1 VSDTGQSAACAP
13 QDDRNLASIFN
24 VIEDP
29 ALSAMLAALAGGR
42 ALPAGELARRA
53 GVRPA
58 AASAHLRQ
66 LTEAGLIRVRVQ
78 GRHRYHEIVDPEVAT
93 VLEAIAQIA
102 PPAPVRSLRQQQAA
116 CALSDARTCYDHLAG
131 RRGVEL
137 RDRLLS
143 VGALRR
149 LDDRDHELTDRGQD
163 LVERLGIDLAVLR
176 ASRRVFARSCVDW
189 TDRRVHLAG
198 ALPASITSA
207 FLALGWLTR
216 GPGRT
221 LRVAPGFDG
230 NVEIWLAT

>member
-1 VSDTGQSAACAP
+1 VSDTGQSAACAS
-13 QDDRNLASIFN
+13 QDDRNLTSIAD

-29 ALSAMLAALAGGR
+29 AR
-42 ALPAGELARRA
+42 
-53 GVRPA
+53 
-58 AASAHLRQ
+58 SAHLRQ

-78 GRHRYHEIVDPEVAT
+78 GRHRYHEIVNPEVDT

-102 PPAPVRSLRQQQAA
+102 PPAPVRSVRQEQAA

-163 LVERLGIDLAVLR
+163 LVERLGIDLAVLQ

-198 ALPASITSA
+198 ALPATITSA
-207 FLALGWLTR
+207 FLARGWLTR

-230 NVEIWLAT
+230 NVEKWLAT